1 MRLQRDENVRDVGS
15 GWGDVD
21 RRDNH
26 LGNTIVGTRL
36 NVREEERGVPD
47 DILDFWLGLLRVAGG
62 MKGVRFRGKC

>member
-1 MRLQRDENVRDVGS
+1 M
-15 GWGDVD
+15 D

-62 MKGVRFRGKC
+62 MKGVRFGGKC